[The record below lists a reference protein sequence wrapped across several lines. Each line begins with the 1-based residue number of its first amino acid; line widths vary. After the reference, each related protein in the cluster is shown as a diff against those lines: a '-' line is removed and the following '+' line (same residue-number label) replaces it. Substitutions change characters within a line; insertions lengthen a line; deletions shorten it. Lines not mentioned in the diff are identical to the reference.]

1 MGAVQRQ
8 PRPRSQAPAPN
19 GLIAKLMARPQVL
32 LPMVIVAG
40 MLGIAFGVQPGGSGG
55 GTPAKASASEPT
67 AAVSPTATPRTTT
80 PTAIAT
86 KSSTG
91 SAAGT
96 STTTADVAGVRATP
110 AGSPTAA
117 IDLTRETTQC
127 GTLQET
133 PTALSVEQSISGISV
148 RATRAAV
155 YPAEYFKCILMAT
168 GGQEANAL
176 AASVAKAVRD
186 NGATHAVL
194 IDLWITNAAKDFG
207 QVNLR
212 TASLAAAGAAFS
224 PLATLGGRSEVVVSS
239 GQGRAVTLVITVK
252 NGVGANTGPM
262 TLTLDA
268 PMASGKQVPGKYQ
281 LFLPTP

>member
-1 MGAVQRQ
+1 VQRQ
-8 PRPRSQAPAPN
+8 PRPRPQDPAAKS
-19 GLIAKLMARPQVL
+19 LLAKLMAKPQVL
-32 LPMVIVAG
+32 LPLVVVGG

-55 GTPAKASASEPT
+55 GTPARASGSIEPT
-67 AAVSPTATPRTTT
+67 AAVSATATPHAAS
-80 PTAIAT
+80 PTAV
-86 KSSTG
+86 STRTAQG
-91 SAAGT
+91 SAAGP
-96 STTTADVAGVRATP
+96 STTADVAGVRAT
-110 AGSPTAA
+110 AAASPTPV

-127 GTLQET
+127 GSLQET
-133 PTALSVEQSISGISV
+133 PTTLSVEQSISGISV

-194 IDLWITNAAKDFG
+194 VDLWLTNAARDFG

-212 TASLAAAGAAFS
+212 TASLAAAGASFG

-252 NGVGANTGPM
+252 NTVGANTGPM
-262 TLTLDA
+262 TLTLDG
-268 PMASGKQVPGKYQ
+268 PMASGKQVAGKYQ

>member
-86 KSSTG
+86 KSSPG